1 MNNLIE
7 KIDKIIGK
15 KGSVKAPA
23 YFIRGLLID
32 IVKYFGNNINT
43 LINDV
48 KNINKVTKYTPT
60 GVIYAGFSDRLI
72 AIKDIYTDHYILSED
87 PNYCS
92 FAVLYSTK
100 KITKIAIRLSGEDHN
115 IDDKV
120 SDESGNGLYVY
131 RVRLGEVAKTI
142 SDNFYGIY
150 GMKVTYIDGNE
161 EYIDTRIV
169 MIDTGT
175 VRAEIILN
183 IDGVSKKIYIFGNNL
198 TEFSINVPNG
208 TKSIETSAGLR
219 DGYKFIFL
227 LNNHEIP
234 TEYIKET
241 ENDKI
246 ICKLIKQ

>member
-32 IVKYFGNNINT
+32 IVKYFGNKINNLDNHT
-43 LINDV
+43 NDV
-48 KNINKVTKYTPT
+48 NKVIKYVPT
-60 GVIYAGFSDRLI
+60 GVIYAGYSDRLI

-100 KITKIAIRLSGEDHN
+100 KITKIILRYSDIEHILNDEFF
-115 IDDKV
+115 
-120 SDESGNGLYVY
+120 DESGNGLYVY
-131 RVRLGEVAKTI
+131 RVRLEEVAKNI
-142 SDNFYGIY
+142 NNNFYGNHTI
-150 GMKVTYIDGNE
+150 KVTYIDGDE
-161 EYIDTRIV
+161 EYIDTRVV

-175 VRAEIILN
+175 VHGEITLN
-183 IDGVSKKIYIFGNNL
+183 INGVSKTIYVFGNNL

-208 TKSIETSAGLR
+208 TSIIGTYSENRS
-219 DGYKFIFL
+219 GYKFIFL

-234 TEYIKET
+234 TEYTKET

>member
-15 KGSVKAPA
+15 KGSIKTPA

-32 IVKYFGNNINT
+32 IVKYFGNNINS
-43 LINDV
+43 LIKDI
-48 KNINKVTKYTPT
+48 KNIKKITTYTPT
-60 GVIYAGFSDRLI
+60 GVIYAGYSDRLI

-100 KITKIAIRLSGEDHN
+100 KITKIAIRLGEDHN
-115 IDDKV
+115 IDDGV
-120 SDESGNGLYVY
+120 YDESGNGLYVY
-131 RVRLGEVAKTI
+131 RVGLEEVAKTLD
-142 SDNFYGIY
+142 DNFYGSY
-150 GMKVTYIDGNE
+150 RMKVTYIDGDE
-161 EYIDTRIV
+161 EYIDTRLVI
-169 MIDTGT
+169 IDTGT
-175 VRAEIILN
+175 VRGEIILN
-183 IDGVSKKIYIFGNNL
+183 INGVSKKIYIFGNNL

-208 TKSIETSAGLR
+208 TESIETSSEIRGH
-219 DGYKFIFL
+219 YKFIFL

-246 ICKLIKQ
+246 ICKLIRQ